1 MQAVAHVDG
10 NSNGRARLNT
20 RVTRQRMGRLTD
32 TKVRG
37 FMVTETNNDACAQL
51 QPVLAHAASL
61 TLQPSPPERLAP
73 SCWAVGLFLSIAI
86 KLNSGRMNLRS
97 ASKSTPDPPDACSK
111 ERAQTPPLTR
121 NAKEYTQRYI
131 PSLRVE
137 YKCQNKTIYILI
149 WKMIKK
155 LHTE

>member
-1 MQAVAHVDG
+1 MLMIRQQC
-10 NSNGRARLNT
+10 RARLNT

-111 ERAQTPPLTR
+111 EWAHTPPLTR
-121 NAKEYTQRYI
+121 NARNIHKDIYRRCEWNTSVKTKPYTY
-131 PSLRVE
+131 
-137 YKCQNKTIYILI
+137 
-149 WKMIKK
+149 
-155 LHTE
+155 

>member
-1 MQAVAHVDG
+1 
-10 NSNGRARLNT
+10 
-20 RVTRQRMGRLTD
+20 MGRLTD

-111 ERAQTPPLTR
+111 ERAQTFMTEQGIGGNCQGPDQDPFLPSIIPCLMMCVESGLKR
-121 NAKEYTQRYI
+121 DRQRA
-131 PSLRVE
+131 L
-137 YKCQNKTIYILI
+137 C
-149 WKMIKK
+149 
-155 LHTE
+155 